1 MQRNKD
7 TLKAPEAVCE
17 NEVGCQSYNEGD
29 GPHVHWEESD
39 PALQEEGLSE
49 YYSSLQQI
57 LLELGLPE
65 TRDRTATPR
74 AGHVMLCL
82 SSSWLSKAPSQ
93 KHLGLFSLLIHK
105 AVTFGSGGCTNL
117 DTFQPPRRASYF
129 LSSLGDHSMPHEAE
143 NGQVLG
149 TITEEDLDC
158 PTCGS
163 PELTRVVEDVLLTRQ
178 LVAQRGIKV
187 PPTLAFAFRPN
198 LKSLPPNTQVTVVSA
213 QEKEELQKAMLGAV
227 EESGVKEAQN
237 SEKPQFCFLTPQV
250 MVQPSGAKWCFR
262 DNVTVHQK
270 SAGEEILQAA
280 LGLLPKIQ
288 QGESIL
294 ITASY
299 DSVQPLKPWKLQ
311 QSVIFKAALGL
322 LPKIQ
327 QGESILITASYDS
340 VQPLKPWK
348 LQQSVIFKEPE
359 VSRRKL
365 DLHIRA
371 TVCRS
376 ADDQPQ
382 LMQVVCWVNRTE
394 GPIRSSP
401 TVLQSLEVTLQDW
414 GFTKQ
419 DYLTELQQL
428 LKQWAEA
435 AMQGIMDYQSQLSS
449 EERGGATAQIDF
461 IGVEF
466 ALTQHKDRL
475 HPFLLSLTSHH
486 RGIQSTAT
494 QLLQP
499 HQQGST
505 VGPLVQAMCHR
516 AHCSFIADKTIL
528 YIGGGNVNRLIVFQ
542 SAKKYHIKII
552 LVDCNSS
559 HPGFALAW
567 KTLHHDFSD
576 HTQDE
581 SHAHIISKMVRDLN
595 VIVDGCTTFNCD
607 TVILTSLVCKELG
620 LPSDGFEALVT
631 AKKKSHSHRHLGG
644 IHHGLQHL
652 PNPSL
657 YVVPCLPVDSE
668 QELEEAMAQ
677 VGFPA
682 AVKLEQSSGGM
693 GVKIVENSLQ
703 CQQHFKSL
711 KWDLKGTTYHMI
723 NKGFKNEPFLME
735 FISGPRYVVDLVIFQ
750 GKLLAA
756 FVSDCGPPGLSY
768 FFNTSHIMPTCLC
781 PEKETQLAIAAYQCC
796 LHCGLKNGV
805 YNLDMKLTETGP
817 KLIEINPRPG
827 GGYLPSWIKTVY
839 GTDIILCTFLIACD
853 VHPHIWTPEPR
864 GYVVGISS
872 PVFQHVQALENPSF
886 PVILKALEENGI
898 INSIK
903 VGDMKNKIDFDFS
916 SFNITSF
923 SPNKDE
929 AFHRLIAASKILDLD
944 SEKHPVKYFLDF
956 IK

>member
-74 AGHVMLCL
+74 ADLTDPNMTICVLASPDKYLPILLEGGRRCPGHVMLCL

-227 EESGVKEAQN
+227 EE
-237 SEKPQFCFLTPQV
+237 FLHRPDLESCHKASV

-270 SAGEEILQAA
+270 SAGEEILQ
-280 LGLLPKIQ
+280 
-288 QGESIL
+288 
-294 ITASY
+294 
-299 DSVQPLKPWKLQ
+299 
-311 QSVIFKAALGL
+311 AALGL

-382 LMQVVCWVNRTE
+382 LMQVHWLNFLLFFTNTILNGVNFFMPL
-394 GPIRSSP
+394 GSSTLSFLTFTLHVQSSFTLFFSLKIHKTSQCTYS
-401 TVLQSLEVTLQDW
+401 TVKTLDL
-414 GFTKQ
+414 F
-419 DYLTELQQL
+419 Y
-428 LKQWAEA
+428 
-435 AMQGIMDYQSQLSS
+435 S
-449 EERGGATAQIDF
+449 
-461 IGVEF
+461 VEF

-528 YIGGGNVNRLIVFQ
+528 YIGAGNVNKLIVFQ

-735 FISGPRYVVDLVIFQ
+735 FISGPRYVVDLIIFQ

-756 FVSDCGPPGLSY
+756 FVSDRGPPGLSY

-827 GGYLPSWIKTVY
+827 GSYLPSWIKTVY

>member
-7 TLKAPEAVCE
+7 MLKAPVAVCE

-49 YYSSLQQI
+49 YYSSIQQI

-74 AGHVMLCL
+74 ADLTDPNMTICVLASPDKYLPILLEGGRRCPGHVMLCL

-93 KHLGLFSLLIHK
+93 KHPGLFSLLIHK

-129 LSSLGDHSMPHEAE
+129 LSSLGDHSMPHKAE

-227 EESGVKEAQN
+227 EE
-237 SEKPQFCFLTPQV
+237 FLHHPDLGSCHKV
-250 MVQPSGAKWCFR
+250 MVQHSGAKWCFR

-270 SAGEEILQAA
+270 SAGEEILQ
-280 LGLLPKIQ
+280 
-288 QGESIL
+288 
-294 ITASY
+294 
-299 DSVQPLKPWKLQ
+299 
-311 QSVIFKAALGL
+311 AALGL

-394 GPIRSSP
+394 APIRSSP

-499 HQQGST
+499 HQRGST

-528 YIGGGNVNRLIVFQ
+528 YIGAGNVNKLRVFQ

-559 HPGFALAW
+559 HPAFALVW

-581 SHAHIISKMVRDLN
+581 SHAHIISKMVQDLN

-620 LPSDGFEALVT
+620 LPSDGFEALVN

-644 IHHGLQHL
+644 IRHGLQHL

-657 YVVPCLPVDSE
+657 YAVPCLPVDSE

-682 AVKLEQSSGGM
+682 AVKLEKGSGGM

-723 NKGFKNEPFLME
+723 NKGFKNEPLLME
-735 FISGPRYVVDLVIFQ
+735 FISGPRYVVDLIIFQ

-768 FFNTSHIMPTCLC
+768 VFNTSHIMPTCLC

-827 GGYLPSWIKTVY
+827 GSYLPSWIKTVY
-839 GTDIILCTFLIACD
+839 GTDIILCTFLIACE

-898 INSIK
+898 INSNK